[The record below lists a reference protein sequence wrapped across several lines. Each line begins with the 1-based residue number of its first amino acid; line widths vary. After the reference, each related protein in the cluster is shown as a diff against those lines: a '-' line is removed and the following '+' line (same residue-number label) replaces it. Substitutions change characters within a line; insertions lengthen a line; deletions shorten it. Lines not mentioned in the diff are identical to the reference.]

1 MKTLNGKMA
10 FGMGI
15 VTVAKRGANDEPELI
30 INPTVGGFR
39 VTGPVTRALG
49 IKDGEYIMFVSS
61 VDAVDFAIA
70 QKNADLVAWCEE
82 KGINMNTP
90 EGITAIHNEFDAW
103 GIAKGIQEF
112 DAKGNPVKTRE
123 RITAADRKAYVE
135 ENFDALYE
143 HAIANASEDFK
154 AALTVEGIAKEQ
166 QIELLMGTV
175 QGDEIDKYRGAKCA
189 SSNNLKGIGN
199 TLTFSD
205 AGSWASLKAGAEK
218 PKETNRIF
226 TVNVKEL
233 QTAVVNNGYQDVE
246 IKYAMLEDYRD
257 EAVARRASKAE
268 TANEVAE
275 ETAE

>member
-61 VDAVDFAIA
+61 VDAIDFAIA
-70 QKNADLVAWCEE
+70 QKDEQLVAWCEE
-82 KGINMNTP
+82 NGINMSTP
-90 EGITAIHNEFDAW
+90 EGIAAIHKEFDVW

-135 ENFDALYE
+135 TNFDALYE
-143 HAIANASEDFK
+143 HAVTEGTEDFK
-154 AALTVEGIAKEQ
+154 AALTVEGITKDQ

-189 SSNNLKGIGN
+189 NSNNLKGIGN

-205 AGSWASLKAGAEK
+205 AGSWAALKAGADK
-218 PKETNRIF
+218 PKETNRIYS
-226 TVNVKEL
+226 VNVKDL
-233 QTAVVNNGYQDVE
+233 QTTVVNNGYKDVE
-246 IKYAMLEDYRD
+246 ITFALLEDYRD

-268 TANEVAE
+268 ATEVAE